1 MDIRRGKTKM
11 ESEKEEQEKKD
22 SRSQRK
28 KKMKH
33 KKEDFAQT
41 YSTARH
47 TDRKA
52 CKQADRQHQRHII

>member
-33 KKEDFAQT
+33 KKEDLHKHIRQPDTLTERHASRQT
-41 YSTARH
+41 DSIK
-47 TDRKA
+47 D
-52 CKQADRQHQRHII
+52 I